1 MANEFFVRYGLKL
14 GTVSGTTIVDR
25 ILNETDLGSNS
36 ATALA
41 TEYAIKTYVDN
52 KVVSGS
58 SDVSA
63 YIQAVSASLNGGI
76 VSVSGIMQTND
87 NNLSAY
93 IQGVS
98 GNLNAGIESVSGTL
112 RTAINTTSS
121 NLNGGIVSVSGIL
134 REAINTGDSNL
145 SAYVQGVSGSLN
157 AGIESV
163 SGTLRTAINTTS
175 SNLNGGIVS
184 VSGIL
189 REAINTGDSNLSAY
203 VNDVSG
209 SLNAGIESVS
219 GTLRTA
225 INTTSSNLNGGI
237 VSLSGILREAINQG
251 DSNLSAYVQGASGS
265 LNGGIVS
272 LSGILRDAINQG
284 DSDLSAY
291 VQDVSAVLRGWTN
304 SVSGNLNGGIV
315 DLSGKL
321 QGTINQVSG
330 NLNSGIEVA
339 SGHLQ
344 EQINALSAGQGSG
357 DAFTIAYNGVNY
369 TETDNLLSGHL
380 QGIDN
385 ALGGISGSVT
395 DINDVL
401 PGVAFLSAGNTF
413 TGNNVM
419 NGDLTVNGT
428 FKATSAIIIVSEQ
441 FNLSANY
448 IHLNT
453 NAVSEEAG
461 GITLSRGPSLSAAAI
476 VWDAGLHVWKFGV
489 SGSLLDI
496 ASTNDVA
503 NVGNQLSGYVTLT
516 TSQDIGGAKSFVTL
530 PTLSGTPFN
539 GTDATNKTYVDTADT
554 NIVNSLSG
562 YLNRSTSQDLSGVK
576 TFINIPVL
584 PATDP
589 TSANQAVRKA
599 YVDAKTLGLNP
610 TQSTSVST
618 SAATDCGSTIGDTT
632 ANGAVWN
639 YSVSDGA
646 GDLRA
651 GTITAAWDASL
662 DAVTF
667 NEVSTIDLGD
677 TSILTFA
684 VVDTANVVSLQAT
697 RASGVATW
705 TIKTQLVTL

>member
-14 GTVSGTTIVDR
+14 GTVAGTTIVDR

-41 TEYAIKTYVDN
+41 TEYAIKTYVDG

-76 VSVSGIMQTND
+76 VSLSGIMQTND

-98 GNLNAGIESVSGTL
+98 GNLNAGL
-112 RTAINTTSS
+112 
-121 NLNGGIVSVSGIL
+121 
-134 REAINTGDSNL
+134 
-145 SAYVQGVSGSLN
+145 
-157 AGIESV
+157 
-163 SGTLRTAINTTS
+163 
-175 SNLNGGIVS
+175 
-184 VSGIL
+184 
-189 REAINTGDSNLSAY
+189 
-203 VNDVSG
+203 
-209 SLNAGIESVS
+209 ESVS

-237 VSLSGILREAINQG
+237 VSLSGILREAINTG
-251 DSNLSAYVQGASGS
+251 DSNLSAYVED
-265 LNGGIVS
+265 V
-272 LSGILRDAINQG
+272 SGI
-284 DSDLSAY
+284 
-291 VQDVSAVLRGWTN
+291 LRGWTN

-401 PGVAFLSAGNTF
+401 PDVAFLSAGNTF